1 MVFHYVQNI
10 MRVLWAVLAKH
21 YNTRYHKSSLRLTG
35 VDRCGSERWCYSPPN
50 NILTSDFGC
59 PDWITSLD
67 TITLTHLKM
76 YAKDMKSKSV
86 FSSIKLFVLCHG
98 LLQLTQLLYSSYFK
112 STITT
117 IERRFGL
124 SSFSSGTISSLHE
137 VGNTVLIVFVSYL
150 GGRVHRPRLIGLG
163 GILMSISALILAL
176 PHFLSQPYAFDSA
189 LHDRQDLCSV
199 KVNSNMTESC
209 GMSETKRIADTNNL
223 WLLMAI
229 AQLLFG
235 VGSVPIQPFG
245 ISYVDDFAGRGNS
258 PLYIA
263 ILFAVSVFGPVFGFL
278 LGSVML
284 TIYVDVDR
292 TGSVNSAELSPT
304 DPRWVGAWWMGL
316 LISSASL
323 ALTSIP
329 YFFFPRSMPVEST
342 VRCGTQINILT
353 EDSKRPEV
361 SLLEFIKMF
370 PRLFVRLLL
379 SPLFLLLVLSQCC
392 FSSVIAG
399 LATFL
404 NKFLER
410 QYSTTAAYSSLLIGA
425 VNLPG
430 VAFGLLAGGF
440 IMKRTGL
447 TLKTIPRFSVTMLSI
462 SIVLLIPLFFMGCP
476 TQRVAEVNYK
486 PQGSLAGCHNNC
498 SCSSTSFNPVCGADD
513 TEYTSPCHAGCS
525 DYDRDPDNPRR
536 VLRYTNCI
544 CLGGRPDSQTAR
556 PGPCPNTCPHFLLPV
571 MFLISLAGLI
581 ASLTHNPIYM
591 MVLRT
596 VPQEDKSFAIG
607 VQFLLMRL
615 LAWLPAP
622 ALFGIV
628 IDSSCVWWKRVCGKK
643 LGCGYYDN
651 NILRNRY
658 LGLQVGFKAM
668 GIFLLAV
675 VGWKVQRIR
684 EYNLEKTPDGP
695 L

>member
-1 MVFHYVQNI
+1 MEIYV
-10 MRVLWAVLAKH
+10 
-21 YNTRYHKSSLRLTG
+21 
-35 VDRCGSERWCYSPPN
+35 
-50 NILTSDFGC
+50 
-59 PDWITSLD
+59 
-67 TITLTHLKM
+67 
-76 YAKDMKSKSV
+76 KDMKKPRSV
-86 FSSIKLFVLCHG
+86 FSNIKMFVLCHG

-124 SSFSSGTISSLHE
+124 SSFSSGTVSSLHE

-150 GGRVHRPRLIGLG
+150 GSRVHRPRLIGLG
-163 GILMSISALILAL
+163 GLLMSISALILAL
-176 PHFLSQPYAFDSA
+176 PHFLSQPYEFDSVI
-189 LHDRQDLCSV
+189 HDRQDLCSLQGT
-199 KVNSNMTESC
+199 SNMTEAC
-209 GMSETKRIADTNNL
+209 GKTEIKRIADTNNL

-263 ILFAVSVFGPVFGFL
+263 ILFAVSVFGPAFGFL

-284 TIYVDVDR
+284 RIYVDVDR
-292 TGSVNSAELSPT
+292 TGSVTNAELAPT

-316 LISSASL
+316 LVSSASL
-323 ALTSIP
+323 ALTSTP
-329 YFFFPRSMPVEST
+329 YFFFPRSMPLEGNVSGTDIMNESS
-342 VRCGTQINILT
+342 
-353 EDSKRPEV
+353 EKPEI
-361 SLLEFIKMF
+361 SLLDFLKMF

-425 VNLPG
+425 VNLPSVAVGMLVGG
-430 VAFGLLAGGF
+430 V
-440 IMKRTGL
+440 IMKRMGL
-447 TLKTIPRFSVTMLSI
+447 SLKAIPRFSVAMLSI
-462 SIVLLIPLFFMGCP
+462 SVLLLIPLFFMGCP
-476 TQRVAEVNYK
+476 TQRVEEVNYGF
-486 PQGSLAGCHNNC
+486 QGSLANCYSNC
-498 SCSSTSFNPVCGADD
+498 SCPANAFNPVCGSDN
-513 TEYTSPCHAGCS
+513 TEYLSPCHAGCK
-525 DYDRDPDNPRR
+525 DYTKDANNKFR
-536 VLRYTNCI
+536 VLEYTDCI
-544 CLGGRPDSQTAR
+544 CIAHSQGSGGGTAR
-556 PGPCPNTCPHFLLPV
+556 PGPCPNQCPHFLLPV
-571 MFLISLAGLI
+571 MFLISLAAMI

-596 VPQEDKSFAIG
+596 VPHEEKSFAIG
-607 VQFLLMRL
+607 VQFLLMRV

-622 ALFGIV
+622 ALFGMT
-628 IDSSCVWWKRVCGKK
+628 IDSSCIWWKHACGNR

-651 NILRNRY
+651 NTLRNRY
-658 LGLQVGFKAM
+658 LGLQVGFKVM
-668 GIFLLAV
+668 GIFLLGLA
-675 VGWKVQRIR
+675 GWKVQRTR
-684 EYNLEKTPDGP
+684 EYNLEKRPDGP